1 MVRWWL
7 QVEVH
12 WSGES
17 KVIEIRFMTELETK
31 FTAVEPH
38 EVAWYFFSYTQD
50 EEISF
55 DCKNKV
61 CQALYEFCPLLLWTE
76 FVESSLLMNLRHPV

>member
-1 MVRWWL
+1 
-7 QVEVH
+7 
-12 WSGES
+12 
-17 KVIEIRFMTELETK
+17 MTELETK

-76 FVESSLLMNLRHPV
+76 FVESSLLMNLRCTSMNSFSLKKGVERVLEI